1 MKGTMSKEVIYKKL
15 FAIVKFFTVST
26 ADLHKLLTSSIL
38 RVLSR
43 TEIFTMGHY
52 AANLRDIEFCLFDL
66 LEREKILGTSI
77 YKELDRQT
85 VMGMLEEVKRLSE
98 NDLAESFVEGDRIGV
113 DFDPATGDA
122 KLPASFIKSY
132 RAYMDGDW
140 WRIDAPVELGGTV
153 IPASLRWAI
162 AEMVLGSNPSI
173 HIYASGTSFAQVAYY
188 LGTEEQKR
196 FAKFMIDGQWG
207 ASMMLTEPE
216 AGSDVGA
223 GRSKAVKQS
232 DGTWHITGTKRFIT
246 SGDSDLSEN
255 IMHFVLARREG
266 GGPGTKG
273 LSLFMIPK
281 FMFDTETGALGKRNG
296 VYVTKVEHKM
306 GLNVSSTCEMNLGEN
321 EPAVGYLLGEV
332 HEGIAQMF
340 KVIEF
345 ARMMVGT
352 KAIATLSAGYLQA
365 LAYAKTRVQ
374 GGDMKVMDNK
384 SSPRVTIIHHPD
396 VRRSLMV
403 QKAYAEGMRALVLY
417 TASIQDQVAMDRADG
432 VDKEKLADLE
442 ALNDLLLPV
451 VKGYGS
457 EKSWTLLGTESLQTF
472 GGSGFTQDWPLE
484 QYVRDAKIDTLYE
497 GTTAI
502 QGLDFF
508 FRKIVKDGGR
518 AIGLLSKEIET
529 FAKSG
534 GVHSLEKDALRKAFS
549 DLNAIIAVL
558 VGHAMESQ
566 EKPEEI
572 YMVGLNTSRCLI
584 AVGDVITAWLLL
596 RQADI
601 AAAKLPSAD
610 KDADFYT
617 GKIAAA
623 KFFVH
628 NVLPHIAAD
637 RVIVEATDNS
647 IMEISEGA
655 F

>member
-1 MKGTMSKEVIYKKL
+1 MS
-15 FAIVKFFTVST
+15 
-26 ADLHKLLTSSIL
+26 
-38 RVLSR
+38 
-43 TEIFTMGHY
+43 HY
-52 AANLRDIEFCLFDL
+52 TANLRDIEFCLFDL
-66 LEREKILGTSI
+66 LKREDVLGKSI
-77 YKELDRQT
+77 YSELDRDT
-85 VMGMLEEVKRLSE
+85 VMGMLEEMKRLSE
-98 NDLAESFVEGDRIGV
+98 NDLAASFVDGDRIGV
-113 DFDPATGDA
+113 DFNPTTGDA
-122 KLPASFIKSY
+122 KLPPSFIKSY
-132 RAYMDGDW
+132 RAYMDNEW
-140 WRIDAPVELGGTV
+140 WRIDAPVEIGGTV

-173 HIYASGTSFAQVAYY
+173 HIYASGTSFANVAYY
-188 LGTEEQKR
+188 LGNAQQKKL
-196 FAKFMIDGQWG
+196 AKLMVDNDWG
-207 ASMMLTEPE
+207 ATMMLTEPE
-216 AGSDVGA
+216 AGSDFGA
-223 GRSKAVKQS
+223 GRSKAVEQP

-246 SGDSDLSEN
+246 SGDSDLNEN
-255 IMHFVLARREG
+255 IIHYVLARREG

-273 LSLFMIPK
+273 LSLFIIPK
-281 FMFDTETGALGKRNG
+281 FMFDFETGELGKRNG

-306 GLNVSSTCEMNLGEN
+306 GLNVSSTCEMNLGEK
-321 EPAVGYLLGEV
+321 EPAVGYLLGDV

-352 KAIATLSAGYLQA
+352 KAIATLSAGYQQA

-374 GGDMKVMDNK
+374 GGDMKIMNDK
-384 SSPRVTIIHHPD
+384 ASPRVTIIHHPD

-403 QKAYAEGMRALVLY
+403 QKSYSEGMRALVLY
-417 TASIQDQVAMDRADG
+417 TASIQDSLAIARAEG
-432 VDKEKLADLE
+432 TDKATIDDLE
-442 ALNDLLLPV
+442 ALNDLMLPV

-518 AIGLLSKEIET
+518 AIGLLGKEIAT
-529 FAKSG
+529 FAQSG
-534 GVHSLEKDALRKAFS
+534 GQHATEKAVLLKALG

-572 YMVGLNTSRCLI
+572 YKVGLNTSRCLM
-584 AVGDVITAWLLL
+584 AVGEIITAWLLI

-601 AAAKLPSAD
+601 AAEKLPTAG
-610 KDADFYT
+610 KDADFYN
-617 GKIAAA
+617 GKVASA
-623 KFFVH
+623 KFFVA
-628 NVLPHIAAD
+628 NMLPHISTD
-637 RVIVEATDNS
+637 RAIVEATDNS
-647 IMEISEGA
+647 IMEIAESA